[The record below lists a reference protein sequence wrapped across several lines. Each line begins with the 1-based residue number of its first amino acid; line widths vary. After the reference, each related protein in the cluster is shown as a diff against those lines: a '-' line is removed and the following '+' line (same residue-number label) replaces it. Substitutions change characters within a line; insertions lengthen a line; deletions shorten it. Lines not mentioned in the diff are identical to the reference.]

1 MIDSKKRMAGFA
13 EMEAPG
19 LIIEEKFGRKN
30 EKTKEN
36 AKPTK
41 KQIAATGITQKEAP
55 AKESCQEGRTAKFCP
70 DRKATDNNNID
81 R

>member
-1 MIDSKKRMAGFA
+1 MVGFA
-13 EMEAPG
+13 EKEAPG

-41 KQIAATGITQKEAP
+41 KQILRTAFTQKEAP
-55 AKESCQEGRTAKFCP
+55 AKESCQEGRTAKICP
-70 DRKATDNNNID
+70 TQNVLGK
-81 R
+81 

>member
-1 MIDSKKRMAGFA
+1 MTDLTKRMAGFA
-13 EMEAPG
+13 EKEAPR

-41 KQIAATGITQKEAP
+41 KQIGRTGITQKEAP
-55 AKESCQEGRTAKFCP
+55 AKESCQEGRTAKIS
-70 DRKATDNNNID
+70 RGQNVLGK
-81 R
+81 